1 RDGAACVPG
10 GGRRRRVEAERRHPG
25 SVATPHRLPGARAAR
40 ALRTLRS
47 SATPISR
54 RRRMSMRKVER
65 VLMGM
70 ACVAAAAGCA
80 RSPKLPPP
88 PPPSVVST
96 TTEGQGS
103 LVQRNMLT
111 ATAVVTRI
119 DQDRR
124 LVTLR
129 GPNGKT
135 QTIKVGD
142 EVKNLPQV
150 RRGDHVVVRY
160 YESLALELKKP
171 GRLEPARAV
180 VGAGIAAPGQM
191 PAGASVET
199 VTVTARIIKIDR
211 AN

>member
-1 RDGAACVPG
+1 
-10 GGRRRRVEAERRHPG
+10 
-25 SVATPHRLPGARAAR
+25 
-40 ALRTLRS
+40 
-47 SATPISR
+47 
-54 RRRMSMRKVER
+54 MRKVER

-103 LVQRNMLT
+103 LVQRNMVT

-211 AN
+211 ANQTVTLKGPKGKVVTVDVDDPKRLERLRPGDRVQATYTEALAISVEQAAAGR